1 MTNFANTDEKYFRLA
16 YFNLFVTWYAK
27 LAQMGGPMLNRFNR
41 VCTIL
46 VIFLA
51 WFSVGI
57 ARADVTGAIQG
68 VVHDSSGAVVGG
80 AKIVATNVETNSK
93 QETVSGSDG
102 SFRILALAAGKY
114 TLTVT
119 AAGFET
125 FSETG
130 IEVKVNDQLHYDV

>member
-1 MTNFANTDEKYFRLA
+1 
-16 YFNLFVTWYAK
+16 
-27 LAQMGGPMLNRFNR
+27 MLNRFNC

-57 ARADVTGAIQG
+57 ARADVTGAVLG
-68 VVHDSSGAVVGG
+68 VVRDSSGAVVSG
-80 AKIVATNVETNSK
+80 AKIVATNVQTNLT
-93 QETVSGSDG
+93 QETVSGADG
-102 SFRILALAAGKY
+102 AFRILALPAGKY
-114 TLTVT
+114 TLTAT

-130 IEVKVNDQLHYDV
+130 IEVNVNDQLHYDVNAQSRQCL